1 MRRYQSKSLP
11 QASVAKA
18 VKAALTK
25 TADTKAVEKKAAK
38 EASARTA
45 ANKAQPNIRILCVA
59 CSQFQKM
66 DLVFSE
72 KQCATT
78 VTMCRVGCL
87 VTPDPR
93 WTKTDARPILNFLRI
108 ETNTT

>member
-11 QASVAKA
+11 QASVEKA

-25 TADTKAVEKKAAK
+25 TAETKAVEKKTAK
-38 EASARTA
+38 ETRARTA
-45 ANKAQPNIRILCVA
+45 ANKAQPNILILCVA

-78 VTMCRVGCL
+78 VRMCRVGCL

-93 WTKTDARPILNFLRI
+93 WIKTDPYPLLNVLGI
-108 ETNTT
+108 AQITT